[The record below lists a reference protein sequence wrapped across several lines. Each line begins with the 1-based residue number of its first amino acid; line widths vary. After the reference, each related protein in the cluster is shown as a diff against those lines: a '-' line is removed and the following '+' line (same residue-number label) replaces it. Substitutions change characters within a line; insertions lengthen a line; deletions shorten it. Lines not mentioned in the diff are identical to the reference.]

1 MDHLVLDIGGQ
12 VGALAIYVP
21 AERDGDE
28 IEISPAGSAPGSLG
42 GPASPGG
49 PDAPGP
55 PGPPGQRGRTHNV
68 VRPRLAGPALRYAA
82 VFPSLAEGEYTV
94 WRDTATAAGTVT
106 VYGGRVA
113 EYHLD

>member
-21 AERDGDE
+21 AERDGHE
-28 IEISPAGSAPGSLG
+28 IEISPAASAPGG
-42 GPASPGG
+42 PGG
-49 PDAPGP
+49 
-55 PGPPGQRGRTHNV
+55 PGQRGRTHNV

-82 VFPSLAEGEYTV
+82 VFPSLAAGEYTV

-106 VYGGRVA
+106 VHGGRVA